1 MEEKNYSFAKSIK
14 KTSKKPLIIIVDD
27 DKLIRL
33 VLSRLL
39 SKCGYSVETTGNISG
54 MWRLI
59 SGGNTDLLIT
69 DVKLP
74 DGDALNVIP
83 RIKKNFSNLPI
94 IVMSAQSTLITAVK
108 ANKIGAFD
116 YISKPFDMNI
126 VLELVKNAIQL
137 KYDDTKSPEG
147 NSNQIYTKSE
157 DSFVGRS
164 SAMQQLYRSIS
175 KLVNSNLSV
184 MITGEIGTGKKLIAK
199 VIHSLDKSRTGLFKI
214 LNMGSMSKEQ
224 IEKEIL
230 GLYEKNNEENKA
242 FNHGTLL
249 LNSIDDM
256 SLNAQA
262 IFMRLLQSSTLE
274 QFDLSNSNI
283 RIIASSNKSIPKLIS
298 SGLFREDLYYRLN
311 VIPLNVPSL
320 RDRKEDIPYL
330 VNHFV
335 EKNSKE
341 GLAIK
346 KYNDKALNELMKYN
360 WPGNVRELENV
371 IKRLSILYPENTIS
385 TLSIK
390 NEIMKSSSIEDEND
404 GFSLSVEKQL
414 KLYFENLKGELPA
427 SGFFNRIIKEVERPL
442 IKLTLDSTEGNQIK
456 AADILGINRN
466 TLRKKIKDL
475 EIKIIKRAKIDKY
488 F

>member
-224 IEKEIL
+224 I
-230 GLYEKNNEENKA
+230 
-242 FNHGTLL
+242 
-249 LNSIDDM
+249 
-256 SLNAQA
+256 
-262 IFMRLLQSSTLE
+262 
-274 QFDLSNSNI
+274 
-283 RIIASSNKSIPKLIS
+283 
-298 SGLFREDLYYRLN
+298 
-311 VIPLNVPSL
+311 
-320 RDRKEDIPYL
+320 
-330 VNHFV
+330 
-335 EKNSKE
+335 
-341 GLAIK
+341 
-346 KYNDKALNELMKYN
+346 
-360 WPGNVRELENV
+360 
-371 IKRLSILYPENTIS
+371 
-385 TLSIK
+385 
-390 NEIMKSSSIEDEND
+390 
-404 GFSLSVEKQL
+404 
-414 KLYFENLKGELPA
+414 
-427 SGFFNRIIKEVERPL
+427 
-442 IKLTLDSTEGNQIK
+442 
-456 AADILGINRN
+456 
-466 TLRKKIKDL
+466 
-475 EIKIIKRAKIDKY
+475 
-488 F
+488 